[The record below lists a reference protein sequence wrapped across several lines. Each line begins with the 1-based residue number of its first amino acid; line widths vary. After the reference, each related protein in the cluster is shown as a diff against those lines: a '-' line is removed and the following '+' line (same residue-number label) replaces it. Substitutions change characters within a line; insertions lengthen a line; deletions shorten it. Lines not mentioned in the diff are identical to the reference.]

1 MMLKLPFRVRKSDTS
16 NYSAQSGSGGGG
28 GGGAVNDVRVDNQ
41 SIVSNGIANTE
52 TDTQAVDD
60 LFKDLPPTDAIT
72 ISDLLSNEDKSSEEL
87 TDNSQLSL
95 TDLTNSKNK
104 LFKLSQIWDYIKGK
118 ATQFIYPIGSV
129 KFNNGSYNPQDI
141 YGGTWSLYAN
151 GTQALYLDETAGT
164 TINEELPNIK
174 GNIQDVNFRGSSAQ
188 SITKFGA
195 LSKSTKT
202 NGSAIGCGTPNGDV
216 IKSIVFNASDSS
228 AVYKD
233 NGKVRAD
240 GITIC
245 AWIRTA

>member
-1 MMLKLPFRVRKSDTS
+1 MAS
-16 NYSAQSGSGGGG
+16 NGFSIFSLIPLGKNKGGGG
-28 GGGAVNDVRVDNQ
+28 GGGAVDDVRVDNQ
-41 SIVSNGIANTE
+41 SIVSNGVANTN
-52 TDTQAVDD
+52 TNQQAVND
-60 LFKDLPPTDAIT
+60 LFNDMPDTDAIT
-72 ISDLLSNEDKSSEEL
+72 ISDLLSDEDKSSEIL

-104 LFKLSQIWDYIKGK
+104 LFKLSQIWNYVKGK
-118 ATQFIYPIGSV
+118 ATEFIYPIGSV
-129 KFNNGSYNPQDI
+129 KFNDGSYNPQDV

-151 GTQALYLDETAGT
+151 GTKALYLDERAGT

-174 GNIQDVNFRGSSAQ
+174 GEIQDVNFRGSSAQ
-188 SITKFGA
+188 AITKSGA
-195 LSKSTKT
+195 LNKSVKS
-202 NGSAIGCGTPNGDV
+202 NGNAIGCGTPNGDV

>member
-1 MMLKLPFRVRKSDTS
+1 MKLNFYVRKANLS
-16 NYSAQSGSGGGG
+16 NVSRSGSGGGG

-41 SIVSNGIANTE
+41 SIVSNGVANTE

-72 ISDLLSNEDKSSEEL
+72 ISDLLSDGDDSSETL
-87 TDNSQLSL
+87 VDNSQLSL
-95 TDLTNSKNK
+95 IDLTNSKNK
-104 LFKLSQIWDYIKGK
+104 LFKLSQVWNYVKGK
-118 ATQFIYPIGSV
+118 ATEFIYPIGSV
-129 KFNNGSYNPQDI
+129 KFNDGSYNPQDV

-151 GTQALYLDETAGT
+151 GTKALYLDETAGT

-174 GNIQDVNFRGSSAQ
+174 GDINNVNFRGSSAE
-188 SITKFGA
+188 SITKSGA
-195 LSKSTKT
+195 LSKSAKS
-202 NGSAIGCGTPNGDV
+202 NGNAIGCGTPNGDV
-216 IKSIVFNASDSS
+216 IKSIVFDASNSS
-228 AVYKD
+228 QVYKD